1 MKSTNTAGPAM
12 DRRSATPVREL
23 LGPRLRELMQH
34 TAIYGLGPVL
44 GQVAAF
50 LLLPLYTNLLSPAD
64 YGALEIILLV
74 GTFLNVFFGLQT
86 VTQLLRFYHAC
97 ERERDRREV
106 VSTAIVFTGVVT
118 AAAILPA
125 DMLRDRISL
134 ALFGTDAQAPL
145 LRLAFWSM
153 VSSNVFATA
162 LGYLQARKMSRA
174 FTLLSVAQLVCIL
187 SLNLFFVA
195 WLARGVEGIL
205 LSQFLVT
212 GTFAIGLAAWV
223 LGQTGL
229 AVSLARMR
237 TFLAFGVPMI
247 GWSLAVFAVNAADR
261 MVLSRVG
268 SLTDVGVFSLANRFG
283 TALLVFIVTP
293 FSCFWA
299 AERFAI
305 AKQPDGKEVL
315 ARVFT
320 YFFVLLCFV
329 GLAVSVWSDDLVRLM
344 AAERFRAA
352 ARICPVLVLA
362 YVLWGT
368 FDALMAGILIDGRTK
383 EVGVLTGVAAVLHIA
398 LCVGLG
404 EAWFAVGVAWA
415 KVITLAVLTIGVYV
429 IAQRRY
435 PIAYELGR
443 VAKVLAVALA
453 LFLASTLLDGLPPLL
468 GIAVNAVPVIAFPIV
483 LAGVGFLEPAEKR
496 WMIACG
502 RALIGRLQMVAS
514 TAAGDSR

>member
-1 MKSTNTAGPAM
+1 
-12 DRRSATPVREL
+12 
-23 LGPRLRELMQH
+23 
-34 TAIYGLGPVL
+34 
-44 GQVAAF
+44 
-50 LLLPLYTNLLSPAD
+50 
-64 YGALEIILLV
+64 
-74 GTFLNVFFGLQT
+74 
-86 VTQLLRFYHAC
+86 
-97 ERERDRREV
+97 
-106 VSTAIVFTGVVT
+106 
-118 AAAILPA
+118 
-125 DMLRDRISL
+125 
-134 ALFGTDAQAPL
+134 
-145 LRLAFWSM
+145 M

-268 SLTDVGVFSLANRFG
+268 SLTDVGVFSLANRCG

-299 AERFAI
+299 AERLAST
-305 AKQPDGKEVL
+305 KQPDGKD
-315 ARVFT
+315 
-320 YFFVLLCFV
+320 
-329 GLAVSVWSDDLVRLM
+329 GL
-344 AAERFRAA
+344 
-352 ARICPVLVLA
+352 
-362 YVLWGT
+362 
-368 FDALMAGILIDGRTK
+368 
-383 EVGVLTGVAAVLHIA
+383 
-398 LCVGLG
+398 
-404 EAWFAVGVAWA
+404 
-415 KVITLAVLTIGVYV
+415 
-429 IAQRRY
+429 
-435 PIAYELGR
+435 
-443 VAKVLAVALA
+443 ALA
-453 LFLASTLLDGLPPLL
+453 LFLASTLLGGLPPLL

>member
-1 MKSTNTAGPAM
+1 
-12 DRRSATPVREL
+12 
-23 LGPRLRELMQH
+23 
-34 TAIYGLGPVL
+34 
-44 GQVAAF
+44 
-50 LLLPLYTNLLSPAD
+50 
-64 YGALEIILLV
+64 
-74 GTFLNVFFGLQT
+74 
-86 VTQLLRFYHAC
+86 
-97 ERERDRREV
+97 
-106 VSTAIVFTGVVT
+106 
-118 AAAILPA
+118 
-125 DMLRDRISL
+125 
-134 ALFGTDAQAPL
+134 
-145 LRLAFWSM
+145 
-153 VSSNVFATA
+153 
-162 LGYLQARKMSRA
+162 
-174 FTLLSVAQLVCIL
+174 
-187 SLNLFFVA
+187 
-195 WLARGVEGIL
+195 
-205 LSQFLVT
+205 
-212 GTFAIGLAAWV
+212 
-223 LGQTGL
+223 
-229 AVSLARMR
+229 
-237 TFLAFGVPMI
+237 MI

-268 SLTDVGVFSLANRFG
+268 SLSDVGVFSLANRFG

-305 AKQPDGKEVL
+305 AKQRDGKEVL

-483 LAGVGFLEPAEKR
+483 LVGVGFLEPAEKR

-502 RALIGRLQMVAS
+502 RTLICRRQIVAS
-514 TAAGDSR
+514 TAAGDS

>member
-1 MKSTNTAGPAM
+1 VS
-12 DRRSATPVREL
+12 EL
-23 LGPRLRELMQH
+23 LAPRLRELMQH

-50 LLLPLYTNLLSPAD
+50 LLLPLYTHLLSPAD
-64 YGALEIILLV
+64 YGTLEIILLG

-106 VSTAIVFTGVVT
+106 VSTAIVFTAVVT

-145 LRLAFWSM
+145 LHLAFWSM

-174 FTLLSVAQLVCIL
+174 FTILSVTQLVCTL

-195 WLARGVEGIL
+195 WLGRGVEGIL

-229 AVSLARMR
+229 AVSLTTVRK
-237 TFLAFGVPMI
+237 FLAFGVPMI

-283 TALLVFIVTP
+283 MALLVFIVTP

-305 AKQPDGKEVL
+305 AKQPDGKAVI

-320 YFFVLLCFV
+320 YYFVLLCFV

-344 AAERFRAA
+344 AAERFWGAT
-352 ARICPVLVLA
+352 RICPVLVLA

-368 FDALMAGILIDGRTK
+368 FDSLMAGILIDGRTK

-404 EAWFAVGVAWA
+404 GAWFAVGVAWA
-415 KVITLAVLTIGVYV
+415 KVITLAALTIGVYV

-443 VAKVLAVALA
+443 VAKVLAVAIA

-468 GIAVNAVPVIAFPIV
+468 GVAVNAVPVIAFPIV

-496 WMIACG
+496 WVIACG

-514 TAAGDSR
+514 PAAGDSR